1 MNTSGSVV
9 YGSAVSSPQVNPS
22 HGGTDGASGPSVCWV
37 CGSTTVRPWKTHQIQ
52 HHLESADLQITD
64 GRYGLTLT
72 LVRCGSCG
80 FRFADDPNVGQLTAL
95 YGELDDPGYEASEE
109 SRALQMRWLVSL
121 VRDFRPRARTA
132 LDVGAASGLLVS
144 EAVRQGFA
152 AVGIEPSRKLAQV
165 ARERHGVEVLAGVLP
180 HPALAGRRFDAVFLV
195 DVIEHV
201 ADPAGLVRQ
210 CRQHLADDGVL
221 LVVTPDAGSVAAR
234 ALGSRW
240 WHYRLAHVGYFE
252 RRSLDMLLRAE
263 GFAVRRRKRAKWFFS
278 VDYLATRAEAY
289 LPVASFNRLARRNA
303 VVGRLYRRV
312 VPLNLFDSF
321 ALLATAGDA
330 PAPRPTLRGHLD
342 ICRFDH
348 WSKNVFVLP
357 GIIVAAAMGGIPL
370 GLALVLSTVVGLL
383 AIGLVASSNYVLNEL
398 LDAEYDRH
406 HPDKHTRPVPS
417 GRVQP
422 TLAYVQW
429 LVLAIAGIAL
439 GLQISANLA
448 VVLAALWVMG
458 CVYNV
463 RPFRTKDVP
472 YLDVL
477 SEAMNN
483 PLRMLAGWFIVA
495 PDAVAPASLLM
506 SYWMVGGYFMAMKRF
521 AEWRHI
527 GNSARAASYRR
538 AFTHYDETKLL
549 VSVMFYASASMLFL
563 GAFIMRYR
571 LTLILAFPFV
581 ALVMA
586 LYLKLGLQDDSP
598 VQRPESLYRQKSLV
612 AAIVVCALVMIAC
625 MFFEFPGLVRL
636 FAPLAPTSPAYSELH
651 TR

>member
-1 MNTSGSVV
+1 
-9 YGSAVSSPQVNPS
+9 
-22 HGGTDGASGPSVCWV
+22 V
-37 CGSTTVRPWKTHQIQ
+37 CGSTAVQPWKSHRVQ
-52 HHLESADLQITD
+52 HHLEPGDLHITD

-72 LVRCGSCG
+72 LVRCESCG
-80 FRFADDPNVGQLTAL
+80 FRFADDPNVGRLTAL

-121 VRDFRPRARTA
+121 VRDVRPDARSA
-132 LDVGAASGLLVS
+132 LDVGAASGLLVA
-144 EAVRQGFA
+144 EAVRQGFEA
-152 AVGIEPSRKLAQV
+152 IGVEPSRKLAAE

-180 HPALAGRRFDAVFLV
+180 HPALAGRRFDVIFLV

-201 ADPAGLVRQ
+201 ADPAAIVRQ
-210 CRQHLADDGVL
+210 CRAHLADDGVL

-263 GFAVRRRKRAKWFFS
+263 GLTVRRRKRAKWFFS

-289 LPVASFNRLARRNA
+289 LPVAGFNRFARRNPA
-303 VVGRLYRRV
+303 LGWLYRRV
-312 VPLNLFDSF
+312 IPLNLFDSF
-321 ALLATAGDA
+321 AWLAATGDE
-330 PAPRPTLRGHLD
+330 PAPRPTLRGHLE
-342 ICRFDH
+342 ICRVGH

-357 GIIVAAAMGGIPL
+357 GIVVAAAVGGVPFDL
-370 GLALVLSTVVGLL
+370 ELVLRTLIGLL
-383 AIGLVASSNYVLNEL
+383 ATGLVASSNYVLNEL
-398 LDAEYDRH
+398 LDAESDRH
-406 HPDKHTRPVPS
+406 HPDKCTRAVPS
-417 GRVQP
+417 GRVHP
-422 TLAYVQW
+422 GLAYLQW
-429 LVLAIAGIAL
+429 IVLAVAGVAL
-439 GLQISANLA
+439 GWQVSASLAAVLA
-448 VVLAALWVMG
+448 VLWIMG

-463 RPFRTKDVP
+463 PPLRTKDVP

-477 SEAMNN
+477 SEAVNN

-506 SYWMVGGYFMAMKRF
+506 SYWMVGAYFMAMKRF

-527 GNSARAASYRR
+527 ANPARAGSYRR
-538 AFTHYDETKLL
+538 AFRHYDETTLL

-571 LTLILAFPFV
+571 LSLILSVPFV

-586 LYLKLGLQDDSP
+586 LYLKLGLQEDSP
-598 VQRPESLYRQKSLV
+598 VQRPETLYRQKGLV
-612 AAIVVCALVMIAC
+612 AAIVVCALVMLVC
-625 MFFEFPGLVRL
+625 MFVELPWLVRL
-636 FAPLAPTSPAYSELH
+636 FAPLAPTSPAYSGL
-651 TR
+651 TASMSS